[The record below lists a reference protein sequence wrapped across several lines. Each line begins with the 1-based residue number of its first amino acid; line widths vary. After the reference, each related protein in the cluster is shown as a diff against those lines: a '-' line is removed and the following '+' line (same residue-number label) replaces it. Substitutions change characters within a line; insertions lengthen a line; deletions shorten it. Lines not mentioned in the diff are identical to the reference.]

1 VDEGFL
7 LSTWPKERLMSIP
20 KTEWIWHNG
29 NFVKWDDATV
39 HVTAHALHY
48 GSSVFEGL
56 RAYETQQGTAILGLQ
71 LHVRRLFESCRVM
84 RMELPYNPGQVSA
97 AIIETVRRN
106 GLGAC
111 YIRPLVYKGVGPIG
125 LDARSAPTEM
135 AIFAFE
141 FGPYLGGASLEQGVD
156 VVVSSWRRVAP
167 DTLASLSKTGG
178 NYVGSQFIAM
188 EAADLGFA
196 EGIALDVNGLVS
208 EGSGENIFVLYR
220 GVVYTPP
227 VSGSILLGV
236 TRECVLTLARE
247 LGYDVREQSFPR
259 EMLYLADEIFLT
271 GTAVEIS
278 PVRSVDKVQVGTG
291 ARGPVT
297 ARLQDEFFGILRGR
311 LPDRH
316 AWLTPVK

>member
-1 VDEGFL
+1 
-7 LSTWPKERLMSIP
+7 MSIP

-29 NFVKWDDATV
+29 DFVKWEDARV

-56 RAYETQQGTAILGLQ
+56 RAYERQQGTAILGLPA
-71 LHVRRLFESCRVM
+71 HVRRLFDSCRVM
-84 RMELPYNPGQVSA
+84 RMQLTYGPDEVSA
-97 AIIETVRRN
+97 AIVETVRRN
-106 GLGAC
+106 QLRSC

-141 FGPYLGGASLEQGVD
+141 FGPYLGDASLEQGVD
-156 VVVSSWRRVAP
+156 VGVSSWRRVAP

-178 NYVGSQFIAM
+178 NYVGSQFNAM

-220 GVVYTPP
+220 GVIHTPP
-227 VSGSILLGV
+227 VGSSILLGV
-236 TRECVLTLARE
+236 TRDCILALARD
-247 LGYDVREQSFPR
+247 LGYEVHEQSFPR

-278 PVRSVDKVQVGTG
+278 PVRSVDKVQIGNG

-297 ARLQDEFFGILRGR
+297 ARLQEEFFGILHGR

-316 AWLTPVK
+316 EWLTPVA

>member
-1 VDEGFL
+1 
-7 LSTWPKERLMSIP
+7 MSIP

-29 NFVKWDDATV
+29 SFVKWEDAKV
-39 HVTAHALHY
+39 HVTTHALHY

-56 RAYETQQGTAILGLQ
+56 RAYETAQGAAILALPA
-71 LHVRRLFESCRVM
+71 HVRRLFDSCRVM
-84 RMELPYNPGQVSA
+84 RMEMPYSPEQVST

-106 GLGAC
+106 NLRSC

-141 FGPYLGGASLEQGVD
+141 FGPYLGEASLEQGVD
-156 VVVSSWRRVAP
+156 VGVSSWRRVAP
-167 DTLASLSKTGG
+167 DTLASLSKSGG
-178 NYVGSQFIAM
+178 NYVGSAFIAM

-196 EGIALDVNGLVS
+196 ESIALDVNGLVS

-220 GVVYTPP
+220 GALYTPP
-227 VSGSILLGV
+227 VGSSILLGV
-236 TRECVLTLARE
+236 TRDCVLTLARE
-247 LGYDVREQSFPR
+247 LGYEVREQAFPR
-259 EMLYLADEIFLT
+259 ELLYLADEIFLT

-278 PVRSVDKVQVGTG
+278 PVRSVDKVQIGNG
-291 ARGPVT
+291 ARGPIT
-297 ARLQDEFFGILRGR
+297 ARLQEEFFGILHGK